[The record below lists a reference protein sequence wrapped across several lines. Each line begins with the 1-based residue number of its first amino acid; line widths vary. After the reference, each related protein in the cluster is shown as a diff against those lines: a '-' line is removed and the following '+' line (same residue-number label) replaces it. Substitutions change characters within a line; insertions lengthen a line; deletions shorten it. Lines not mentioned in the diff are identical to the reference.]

1 MNHLREYI
9 IPFGGLKIG
18 NHTFDFNVDEDFFA
32 CFEGTELSQG
42 RVKVTATMEKTE
54 RMLVFN
60 FLIDGVVSVV
70 CDRCAGEFDLEIG
83 GEETLFVKFGG
94 EAAEEDDD
102 VLVLPHDEN
111 RIDLSA
117 AIYDYI
123 SLLVPFR
130 KIHPEKEDGT
140 SGCDPEM
147 LARIEALKPLPR
159 HDPRWETLNHIDPE
173 N

>member
-18 NHTFDFNVDEDFFA
+18 NHTFDFDVDEKFFA
-32 CFEGTELSQG
+32 CFEGTDLNQG
-42 RVKVTATMEKTE
+42 KVKVTATMEKTE

-60 FLIDGVVSVV
+60 FLIDGVVTVV
-70 CDRCAGEFDLEIG
+70 CDRCAEEFDLEIG
-83 GEETLFVKFGG
+83 GEETLYVKFGD

-111 RIDLSA
+111 RIDVSDV
-117 AIYDYI
+117 IFDYI
-123 SLLVPFR
+123 NLLVPFR
-130 KIHPEKEDGT
+130 KVHPEKADGT

-147 LARIEALKPLPR
+147 LARIEALKPPALS
-159 HDPRWETLNHIDPE
+159 DPRWEALKNIDPQ

>member
-1 MNHLREYI
+1 M
-9 IPFGGLKIG
+9 
-18 NHTFDFNVDEDFFA
+18 DEKFFE
-32 CFEGTELSQG
+32 CFEGTELNQG
-42 RVKVTATMEKTE
+42 RVNVTATMEKTE

-60 FLIDGVVSVV
+60 FLIDGVVTVI
-70 CDRCAGEFDLEIG
+70 CDRCAGEFEMEIG
-83 GEETLFVKFGG
+83 GEETLYVKFGG

-102 VLVLPHDEN
+102 VLVLPFDEN
-111 RIDLSA
+111 RIDLSG

-147 LARIEALKPLPR
+147 LARIEALKPPAR
-159 HDPRWETLNHIDPE
+159 SDPRWETLKNIDPE